1 MINVGDRARDVL
13 IVLAAVAWAFVVYA
27 SWEGALSK
35 NHPLIYYG
43 LLVCA
48 VLTVIYYLMGA
59 VINEKMTA
67 STLVYPVLLNGALQ
81 AVAFTM
87 IYLTKGQKM
96 DFILGM
102 HPGFFGAMV
111 FFWLGSFLT
120 STLSYPTFFEKH
132 VLPEEKWQAFLR
144 EVHEN
149 QGPPEARR
157 EKHG

>member
-1 MINVGDRARDVL
+1 VL
-13 IVLAAVAWAFVVYA
+13 IVLAALAWAFVVYA

-35 NHPLIYYG
+35 NHPLIYIG

-48 VLTVIYYLMGA
+48 ALTVIYYLMGA
-59 VINEKMTA
+59 VINEKMST
-67 STLVYPVLLNGALQ
+67 STLVYPVILNGVFQ

-96 DFILGM
+96 DFIFGM

-120 STLSYPTFFEKH
+120 STLSYPAFFEKH
-132 VLPEEKWQAFLR
+132 VLPDEKWQAFLK
-144 EVHEN
+144 EVQAT
-149 QGPPEARR
+149 QGTPERR